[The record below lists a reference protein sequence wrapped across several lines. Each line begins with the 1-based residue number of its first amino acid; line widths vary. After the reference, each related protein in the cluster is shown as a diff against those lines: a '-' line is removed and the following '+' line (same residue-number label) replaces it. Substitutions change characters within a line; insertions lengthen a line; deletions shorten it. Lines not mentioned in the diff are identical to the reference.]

1 MFSGPPADPA
11 APTPPTGSGTPPT
24 GARRADAPAVAL
36 PIGAP
41 TVDPAVA
48 VAADVVPSSGEGRSG
63 YEGGPGREDQ
73 GGGSGRSSRLPLT
86 LSLAAAALLALL
98 VAVFGPGLAARGTGE
113 LRIPGAGLTTLLRT
127 VLFAGLA
134 VHLGEL
140 LAPQFI
146 RTVRSRPRTA
156 VRSWSVCAA
165 LAGAGAAAGQIV
177 QLAAASGLGITQTYA
192 TRNGGLLL
200 IIANGFVAAALCAA
214 SKRPALA
221 LAPLAVVIGAEAIR
235 AHPEAYSPEIGAA
248 LTVVHLTA
256 ASLWTGGLLYVLRTM
271 WLWRGSP
278 IAARALLGRYA
289 RLAIWLYVALAATG
303 TVSTLRRLPVD
314 VVFTS
319 AYGRTLLVK
328 LALMAVVSLLA
339 LAARRRM
346 LRDDDPAVAH
356 RLAHREQVVLG
367 AVVVVS
373 AILTVVPDPHW
384 ISLRP

>member
-11 APTPPTGSGTPPT
+11 APTPPAGSGTPPT
-24 GARRADAPAVAL
+24 GARRTHAPAVAL
-36 PIGAP
+36 SIGAP
-41 TVDPAVA
+41 TVAPALA
-48 VAADVVPSSGEGRSG
+48 VTADGVPSSGEGRSG
-63 YEGGPGREDQ
+63 YEGEPGREDQ
-73 GGGSGRSSRLPLT
+73 GVGSGRSSRLPVA
-86 LSLAAAALLALL
+86 LSLAAAVLLALL

-113 LRIPGAGLTTLLRT
+113 LRIPGAGLTAVLRT

-140 LAPQFI
+140 LAPQL
-146 RTVRSRPRTA
+146 VRPVTGRPRTA
-156 VRSWSVCAA
+156 VRSWSVCAG

-200 IIANGFVAAALCAA
+200 VIANGFVAAALCAA
-214 SKRPALA
+214 SRRPALA

-256 ASLWTGGLLYVLRTM
+256 ASLWAGGLLYVLRTM

-278 IAARALLGRYA
+278 VAARALLGRYA
-289 RLAIWLYVALAATG
+289 RVAIWLYVALAATG

-328 LALMAVVSLLA
+328 LALMAVVSVLA

-356 RLAHREQVVLG
+356 RLARREQVVLG

>member
-11 APTPPTGSGTPPT
+11 APTPPTGSGTSAASSGTPPT
-24 GARRADAPAVAL
+24 GSGTLSSGSGTPPTGPGLPSATGAGLPSTGPGTTATPPGLPPAGAPADAATIA
-36 PIGAP
+36 
-41 TVDPAVA
+41 
-48 VAADVVPSSGEGRSG
+48 
-63 YEGGPGREDQ
+63 
-73 GGGSGRSSRLPLT
+73 
-86 LSLAAAALLALL
+86 LAAAGLLALL
-98 VAVFGPGLAARGTGE
+98 IALAGPGLAARGTGE

-127 VLFAGLA
+127 VLFTALA

-140 LAPQFI
+140 LAPQLI
-146 RTVRSRPRTA
+146 RPLRSRPRTA
-156 VRSWSVCAA
+156 ARSWSLYAA
-165 LAGAGAAAGQIV
+165 LAGAAAAAGQIG
-177 QLAAASGLGITQTYA
+177 QLAAVSGLGITETYA
-192 TRNGGLLL
+192 TRDGGLLL
-200 IIANGFVAAALCAA
+200 LIANGLVLAAFCAA

-248 LTVVHLTA
+248 LTVIHLTA

-278 IAARALLGRYA
+278 VAARALLGRYA

-303 TVSTLRRLPVD
+303 TVSTLRRLPLD
-314 VVFTS
+314 VLLTS

-328 LALMAVVSLLA
+328 MALMAVVSALA
-339 LAARRRM
+339 VAARRRM
-346 LRDDDPAVAH
+346 LRDTDPAVAH
-356 RLAHREQVVLG
+356 RLARREQAVLG

-373 AILTVVPDPHW
+373 AILTVVPDPHR